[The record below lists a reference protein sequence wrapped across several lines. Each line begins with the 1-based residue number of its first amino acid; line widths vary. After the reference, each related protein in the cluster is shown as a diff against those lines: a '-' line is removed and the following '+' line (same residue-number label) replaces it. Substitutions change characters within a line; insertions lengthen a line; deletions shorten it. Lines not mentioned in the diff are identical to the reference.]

1 MIRTNCKLVT
11 LVASLILAG
20 CASSTVTGR
29 AYPPI
34 PVNEV
39 RVWFS
44 GRPDCSL
51 EEIGFIS
58 VPYSVGQSMMVSALK
73 KEAAAIG
80 AQHVFVT
87 AVNSNLNLEYSGGA
101 LAGRCR

>member
-1 MIRTNCKLVT
+1 MNRFVMKCLALAVVVLLV
-11 LVASLILAG
+11 G

-29 AYPPI
+29 AHPPI
-34 PVNEV
+34 SENDV

-80 AQHVFVT
+80 ANHVFVT
-87 AVNSNLNLEYSGGA
+87 AVNSNRNLEYSGGA

>member
-1 MIRTNCKLVT
+1 MDRLITKLAFSAVVT
-11 LVASLILAG
+11 FLVG

-29 AYPPI
+29 TYPPI
-34 PVNEV
+34 SENEV
-39 RVWFS
+39 RIWFS

-51 EEIGFIS
+51 EEIGLIT

-80 AQHVFVT
+80 AQHVLVT
-87 AVNSNLNLEYSGGA
+87 AVNSNRNLEYSGGA
-101 LAGRCR
+101 LASRCK